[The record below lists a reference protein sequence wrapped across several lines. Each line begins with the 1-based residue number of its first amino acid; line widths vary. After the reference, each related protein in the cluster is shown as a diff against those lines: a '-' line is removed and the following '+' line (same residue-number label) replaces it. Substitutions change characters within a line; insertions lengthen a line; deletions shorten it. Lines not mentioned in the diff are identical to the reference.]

1 MAGLVNEIRRTD
13 NSGNGFQEQA
23 NRAARANRQSY
34 GTLAGRPAEAARVI
48 LMCTGN
54 AGWKA
59 SAHINV
65 SGHSLPGTH
74 NRDVHAERSHT
85 FTGYEIRSGHYRT
98 LSGGLKRHL
107 KFELSEFEWPFIT
120 FWRAVLP
127 TSGQALSASGP
138 GSTVRTGIDGEG
150 NAVETQIFPA
160 RAGFIARAHGRPYG
174 VPGRITGAREK
185 SLRRNNGRGPS
196 PLSRNWMQIARVFP
210 GAQISIKHGVHR
222 GDKGHRAAEPQAN
235 SASAA
240 KPFAEKLGR
249 GASGAKALK
258 GWRGLCRG

>member
-1 MAGLVNEIRRTD
+1 VDIFGKGNPILNWLLCFTRTAHAGVLCNRDLTLKGKRNGLLGRQGGELDLEPRNGAQQGGRMAGLVNEIRRTD

-23 NRAARANRQSY
+23 NRAARANRQCY

-48 LMCTGN
+48 QMCTGN

-85 FTGYEIRSGHYRT
+85 FTGHEIRSGHYRT

-107 KFELSEFEWPFIT
+107 KFELSEFEWLFIT

-138 GSTVRTGIDGEG
+138 GSTVRTGLDGEG
-150 NAVETQIFPA
+150 NADFSRARWFYRQSARPA
-160 RAGFIARAHGRPYG
+160 IRRARTNYCR
-174 VPGRITGAREK
+174 AREK
-185 SLRRNNGRGPS
+185 P
-196 PLSRNWMQIARVFP
+196 
-210 GAQISIKHGVHR
+210 
-222 GDKGHRAAEPQAN
+222 
-235 SASAA
+235 AA
-240 KPFAEKLGR
+240 K
-249 GASGAKALK
+249 
-258 GWRGLCRG
+258 